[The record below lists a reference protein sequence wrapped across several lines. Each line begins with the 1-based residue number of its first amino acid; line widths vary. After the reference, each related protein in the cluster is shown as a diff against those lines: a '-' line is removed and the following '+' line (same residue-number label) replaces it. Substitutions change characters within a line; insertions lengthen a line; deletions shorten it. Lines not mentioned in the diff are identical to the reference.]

1 MDPNTGHLVRDLSL
15 IPEEKRKQYE
25 ELNAKQ
31 AELAKE
37 LLNGQPEAMLTRQ
50 QRRRLQRLVD
60 KQENRK

>member
-1 MDPNTGHLVRDLSL
+1 MDPNTGHLVRDLAL

-37 LLNGQPEAMLTRQ
+37 LLNGQPETMLTRQ
-50 QRRRLQRLVD
+50 QVRRLQRMVD
-60 KQENRK
+60 KNAGRK